1 MSSLGIEELSIDL
14 SMIEGMDNIKKHEKK
29 LIKSWAKLRSGEE
42 AFTDWVN
49 LPLHYDKKEIS
60 EIKQI
65 AQHIHK
71 QCNAFVVIG
80 IGGSYLGARAA
91 IEMLY
96 SESEKKN
103 MQANVPKVYFAG
115 NNLSATYHY
124 ELLEELEDKE
134 VCICVISK
142 SGTTT
147 ETSLAFALFKE
158 LLIKKYGKK
167 GCRERVYA
175 VTDQKRGILRCEVE
189 EKGYQSFAVPQDI
202 GGRYS
207 VLSAVGLLPIAVAGI
222 DVFEML
228 DGAADMA
235 AVLAESETAGEAG
248 KLAAARNEL
257 YQSGKVIEIFECYEP
272 KLYFFTEWLKQLFG
286 ESEGKERKG
295 IFPSA
300 LQFSTELHSMGQF
313 LQQGNQIFFE
323 TILSLQNPK
332 KDLTVPKS
340 AGEFLAGRS
349 MNEINN
355 AAMTGVIKAHQKEG
369 ISMIKVDIP
378 SLNAYH
384 FGQMVYFFE
393 TACALSGYLLGI
405 NPFDQPGVDSYKL
418 EMRKALTK

>member
-1 MSSLGIEELSIDL
+1 MSSLEIEALSIDL
-14 SMIEGMDNIKKHEKK
+14 SMVEGMGHIKKHEKK
-29 LIKSWAKLRSGEE
+29 LIKSWAKLKSGAE
-42 AFTDWVN
+42 AFTDWVD
-49 LPLHYDKKEIS
+49 LPLHYDKEEIRK
-60 EIKQI
+60 IKQT

-91 IEMLY
+91 IEMLH
-96 SESEKKN
+96 SESESK
-103 MQANVPKVYFAG
+103 NVPKVYFAG
-115 NNLSATYHY
+115 NNLSGTYHC
-124 ELLEELEDKE
+124 ELLEALEDKE

-147 ETSLAFALFKE
+147 ETSVAFALLKE
-158 LLIKKYGKK
+158 FLIKKYGKK
-167 GCRERVYA
+167 GCRERIYA

-189 EKGYQSFAVPQDI
+189 EEGYQSFAVPQDI

-222 DVFEML
+222 DIREML

-235 AVLAESETAGEAG
+235 TVLAKSETAGEAG

-257 YQSGKVIEIFECYEP
+257 YQNGKVIEIFECYEP

-286 ESEGKERKG
+286 ESEGKEGKG

-332 KDLTVPKS
+332 KDLKVPKS

-349 MNEINN
+349 INEINN
-355 AAMTGVIKAHQKEG
+355 AAMAGVIKAHQKEG

-378 SLNAYH
+378 FLNAYH

-393 TACALSGYLLGI
+393 TTCALSGYLLGI